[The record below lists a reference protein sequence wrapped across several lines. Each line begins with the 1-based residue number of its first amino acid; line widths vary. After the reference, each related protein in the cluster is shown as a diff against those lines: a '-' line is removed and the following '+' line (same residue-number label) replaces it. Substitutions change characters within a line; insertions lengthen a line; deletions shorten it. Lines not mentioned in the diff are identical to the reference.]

1 MKKHLQKTCP
11 LYPFPTQPTNPQKTR
26 HLPHTHPII
35 IHRHTPAHCVKNP
48 HKREEFHTH
57 APPARRKFPHFSY
70 ICIRTLPRGAHSK
83 KNKNNRKN
91 NQKTNSMTD
100 KQQLRRYIAQEKK
113 KHSSETLD
121 QLSDRLLQQLEQHP
135 RFRAARTLLLYH
147 SLPDEVRTHT
157 FIERWSREKHLIL
170 PAVLPDNT
178 LELRHYTG
186 PHDLRTG
193 AYGISEPVGQLLADY
208 RSIDLA
214 LIPGVAFD
222 SHHNR
227 LGRGKGYYDRLLP
240 QLPAYKIGLCF
251 HFQLLDGPLPTEPT
265 DIPMDEILTDQGT
278 F

>member
-1 MKKHLQKTCP
+1 
-11 LYPFPTQPTNPQKTR
+11 
-26 HLPHTHPII
+26 
-35 IHRHTPAHCVKNP
+35 
-48 HKREEFHTH
+48 
-57 APPARRKFPHFSY
+57 
-70 ICIRTLPRGAHSK
+70 
-83 KNKNNRKN
+83 
-91 NQKTNSMTD
+91 MTD

-113 KHSSETLD
+113 KHSAETLD
-121 QLSDRLLQQLEQHP
+121 RLSDRLLQQLEQHP

-157 FIERWSREKHLIL
+157 FIERWSHEKHLIL

-265 DIPMDEILTDQGT
+265 DIPMDEILTDQGI